1 MDKCEEMRAQFDR
14 FCDGQLTDSGT
25 TQIQAISSLQMK
37 NIRKYFVPGI
47 YSFDIV
53 GFLDTTLL
61 KTGREGYLF
70 TVDGVYYKEFLE
82 SRDTSA
88 TTTWQRPRSSC
99 RSPRTTKAHWRSD
112 SKMAAGCVW
121 LVTCCTRP
129 ARSSCWTAC
138 ARSRRDTPTR
148 TMRTR
153 RRHHIP
159 FYGKRHIGSGAARRI
174 W

>member
-14 FCDGQLTDSGT
+14 FCDGQLADSGT
-25 TQIQAISSLQMK
+25 TQIQAISSSQMK

-61 KTGREGYLF
+61 KTGKEGYLF

-82 SRDTSA
+82 KPGHFHYNDVAKTEIILPKPKDNESTLEIRFQNGR
-88 TTTWQRPRSSC
+88 W
-99 RSPRTTKAHWRSD
+99 
-112 SKMAAGCVW
+112 CVW

-138 ARSRRDTPTR
+138 ARSRRDTPMR

-159 FYGKRHIGSGAARRI
+159 FYGKRHIRSGAARRI

>member
-1 MDKCEEMRAQFDR
+1 MDQCEEMRAQFDR

-82 SRDTSA
+82 KPGHFRYNDVAKTEIIL
-88 TTTWQRPRSSC
+88 PK
-99 RSPRTTKAHWRSD
+99 PKD
-112 SKMAAGCVW
+112 N
-121 LVTCCTRP
+121 
-129 ARSSCWTAC
+129 
-138 ARSRRDTPTR
+138 
-148 TMRTR
+148 
-153 RRHHIP
+153 
-159 FYGKRHIGSGAARRI
+159 
-174 W
+174 